1 MKLADIIDTFIS
13 GDWGEES
20 PTQDTPN
27 AAYCVRGADIVPITN
42 HNFTDIPQRYVCD
55 RTKETKLLAA
65 GDLVIEKSGGSP
77 TQSTGRIVYV
87 SEDLIKA
94 KGNVVCSNF
103 CTAFRVKAGWNP
115 LYVYYFWQN
124 VYNHGAFFNFE
135 GKTSGIKNLQL
146 DNALSAIDIEYLP
159 LEKQNQIV
167 ASLAS
172 IDEKIKVNRQIND
185 NLEAMAKQLYDYWF
199 VLFDFPNEEGKPYKS
214 SGGAMVWNDKMK
226 REIPQGWNVAN
237 VFDELSVQYG
247 FPFSTELFTEEPT
260 NIPIVRIR
268 DILENSVSAYSEEE
282 VDEKYKLQ
290 KQDLLIGMDGNFH
303 MNYWNDNV
311 SYLNQRSVRLRT
323 KSKSTVSIMQAKYDI
338 APYIKAK
345 ELRAKGSTVG
355 HLSDKDLKELFVLV
369 SPNVDFRNKF
379 DSILAEIIENRC
391 EMIELTKQRD
401 ELLPL
406 LMNGQA
412 TVNYHLSDD

>member
-1 MKLADIIDTFIS
+1 MGMVKRKIGDILTLQRGYDLPASKMEGGNVAVVGSNGIIGYHNIVKYDAPCIIVGRS
-13 GDWGEES
+13 GSVGKVRYYS
-20 PTQDTPN
+20 IPTWP
-27 AAYCVRGADIVPITN
+27 
-42 HNFTDIPQRYVCD
+42 HNTALFVKDF
-55 RTKETKLLAA
+55 
-65 GDLVIEKSGGSP
+65 
-77 TQSTGRIVYV
+77 
-87 SEDLIKA
+87 
-94 KGNVVCSNF
+94 KGND
-103 CTAFRVKAGWNP
+103 P
-115 LYVYYFWQN
+115 LYLYYFL
-124 VYNHGAFFNFE
+124 
-135 GKTSGIKNLQL
+135 KNLHL
-146 DNALSAIDIEYLP
+146 DEKFSKSSSVVPSLDRNIVHSLHVQFQEDINEQKNIAKILSAFDI
-159 LEKQNQIV
+159 
-167 ASLAS
+167 
-172 IDEKIKVNRQIND
+172 KIALNRQIND

-199 VLFDFPNEEGKPYKS
+199 VQFDFPNDEGKPYKS
-214 SGGAMVWNDKMK
+214 SGGVMVWNEKLK
-226 REIPQGWNVAN
+226 REIPKEWNVAN

-290 KQDLLIGMDGNFH
+290 KQDLVIGMDGNFH

-338 APYIKAK
+338 EPYIKAK

-369 SPNVDFRNKF
+369 SPNADFRNKF

-391 EMIELTKQRD
+391 TMIELTKQRD

-412 TVNYHLSDD
+412 TVNYHLSLAHITPTTLAPLCTP